1 MLNKNKKAEI
11 FDSCLE
17 SKTDEVE
24 STSEQL
30 EKSIT
35 FQNIS
40 RRPNVSNVSD
50 GQINSPNDQRNPSD
64 GQINSSK
71 IPRSSFEGTVNSS
84 EGPVL
89 TSVSDDVSGDQ
100 STKRLKVIGELN
112 TDDVDIEKNTKK
124 CFVNHND
131 LFKDGKTQMINSSSD
146 QRNPSNG
153 QRNSSDGPGN
163 SPNNPVQLS
172 VSVNVSDDR
181 LTERLNVIEELITQN
196 INVGRDANKS
206 VNDRLGRLEIEVGI
220 IACMLLL
227 VLLVFIVGVLI
238 NVL

>member
-17 SKTDEVE
+17 SKTDVVE

-50 GQINSPNDQRNPSD
+50 GQINSSNDQRKPSD

-84 EGPVL
+84 EGPVP

-131 LFKDGKTQMINSSSD
+131 LFKDGKTQMINSSND
-146 QRNPSNG
+146 

-163 SPNNPVQLS
+163 PSDGQRNSPNSPVLLS
-172 VSVNVSDDR
+172 VSVDVSDGQV
-181 LTERLNVIEELITQN
+181 TKRLNAIEELITKN
-196 INVGRDANKS
+196 DKS

-227 VLLVFIVGVLI
+227 ILIILLVFIVGVLTI
-238 NVL
+238 LL

>member
-84 EGPVL
+84 EGPVP

-112 TDDVDIEKNTKK
+112 TDDVDIEKDTKK
-124 CFVNHND
+124 SFVNQND
-131 LFKDGKTQMINSSSD
+131 LFKGGKTQMINSSSD
-146 QRNPSNG
+146 QRNPSKG
-153 QRNSSDGPGN
+153 PENSSDRPRN
-163 SPNNPVQLS
+163 LECPVRIS
-172 VSVNVSDDR
+172 VSVDVSDGQV
-181 LTERLNVIEELITQN
+181 TKRLNAIEELITKN
-196 INVGRDANKS
+196 DKS

-220 IACMLLL
+220 IACILLL
-227 VLLVFIVGVLI
+227 ILIILLVFIVGVLTI
-238 NVL
+238 LL

>member
-89 TSVSDDVSGDQ
+89 TSVSDEVSGDQ
-100 STKRLKVIGELN
+100 PTKRLKVIGELN
-112 TDDVDIEKNTKK
+112 TDDVDIEKDTKK
-124 CFVNHND
+124 SFVNQND
-131 LFKDGKTQMINSSSD
+131 LFKGGKTQMINSSND
-146 QRNPSNG
+146 

-163 SPNNPVQLS
+163 PSDGQRNSPNSPVLLS
-172 VSVNVSDDR
+172 VSVDVSDGQV
-181 LTERLNVIEELITQN
+181 TKRLNAIEELITKN
-196 INVGRDANKS
+196 DKS

-227 VLLVFIVGVLI
+227 ILIILLVFIVGVLTI
-238 NVL
+238 LL